1 MTTERTPAPP
11 SHDPSQPRVDA
22 GRRQA
27 LTFGAT
33 GLGLMAAGATLSGG
47 PALAQSSGSAAV
59 PQLLSGQVALVT
71 GAGRGIGRALAVAFA
86 EAGADVAAL
95 DIGRD
100 IEGHP
105 VPLSTAADLAETLR
119 LIEQAGRRGVG
130 VEADI
135 RDLAALQQAIGEAEA
150 ALGGL
155 TVLAANA
162 GVNSNV
168 TFAGTEEADFRNH
181 WDVVTDVNVK
191 GTANTLRAVMPGM
204 MERGAGRIVV
214 TTSTFGRQGNAANP
228 AYVASKWALTGLVK
242 ATAIEAGRSGVTVNG
257 LAPTATRTGLG
268 GPQSDEARAQGD
280 EWLRA
285 NYHMMD
291 VGLLEPED
299 MAGTALYLV
308 SPASQ
313 WVTGQIIDV
322 AAGANTRWT
331 A

>member
-1 MTTERTPAPP
+1 
-11 SHDPSQPRVDA
+11 
-22 GRRQA
+22 
-27 LTFGAT
+27 
-33 GLGLMAAGATLSGG
+33 MAAGATLSRR

-59 PQLLSGQVALVT
+59 PQLLSGQAALVT

-119 LIEQAGRRGVG
+119 LIEQAGRRGLG

-135 RDLAALQQAIGEAEA
+135 RDLAALQQAIGKAEA
-150 ALGGL
+150 VLGGL

-168 TFAGTEEADFRNH
+168 TFAGTEEADFRNP

-191 GTANTLRAVMPGM
+191 GTAYTLRAVMPGM

-214 TTSTFGRQGNAANP
+214 TTSTFGRQGTAANP

-242 ATAIEAGRSGVTVNG
+242 AAAIEAGRSGVTVNG

-268 GPQSDEARAQGD
+268 GPQSDEARA
-280 EWLRA
+280 R
-285 NYHMMD
+285 
-291 VGLLEPED
+291 
-299 MAGTALYLV
+299 
-308 SPASQ
+308 
-313 WVTGQIIDV
+313 
-322 AAGANTRWT
+322 
-331 A
+331 